1 MSQLLLAIKKLEF
14 NEYAPAALEAQEAA
28 EQACIRIIDN
38 IIGKYL
44 FRFEFPNTN
53 LMKEIQARKKRRL
66 DRKKKFSKLNTEEMI
81 REQEALFSAARK
93 RHLKDAT

>member
-14 NEYAPAALEAQEAA
+14 NEYAPAALEAQKAA
-28 EQACIRIIDN
+28 EQAYIRIIDN
-38 IIGKYL
+38 SIDKYL
-44 FRFEFPNTN
+44 FCFEFPNAN